1 MAVKM
6 KCRKALKDAV
16 LDNSYADT
24 FEKAVYE
31 WGVAGCRNGFAN
43 CVCGQL
49 VPIRPGYPSE
59 RMASR
64 DDVRCSMNEIEIEK
78 AVGNVAAS
86 FAIEGLFLKNEDKD
100 RIRRRLRGEI
110 SSEEGIAEILKKYG
124 VVWDE

>member
-6 KCRKALKDAV
+6 KCRKGLKDAV

-43 CVCGQL
+43 CVRGQL
-49 VPIRPGYPSE
+49 VPTRLGYPSE
-59 RMASR
+59 RMASW

-86 FAIEGLFLKNEDKD
+86 FAIEGIYLTDENKRNGL
-100 RIRRRLRGEI
+100 RILRGEVGVEDI
-110 SSEEGIAEILKKYG
+110 VSEIRRKYG
-124 VVWDE
+124 VPE